1 MMHIVDILQSKFKQY
16 SLVITVVIVFILFSG
31 MSYYLY
37 TQFTKTQ
44 NSSIN
49 KFKDVANSGDNN
61 KELNVL
67 MFHVDW
73 CPHCKKALPDWVAFC
88 NEYNNKVVNNYKITC
103 NKEGTNC
110 TDDDS
115 SEIKK
120 LIAEYNIVSYPT
132 VVLIKD
138 NKRYDFDAK
147 ITKHTLEQFINS
159 VSM

>member
-1 MMHIVDILQSKFKQY
+1 MPLCEKMC
-16 SLVITVVIVFILFSG
+16 TFILNKLFNKNF
-31 MSYYLY
+31 Y
-37 TQFTKTQ
+37 KTR
-44 NSSIN
+44 NVLPS
-49 KFKDVANSGDNN
+49 KLELDGYN

-73 CPHCKKALPDWVAFC
+73 CPHCKKALPEWVAFC

-103 NKEGTNC
+103 DKQGTNC

-115 SEIKK
+115 AEIKK